1 MLSFF
6 LSFFRLLA
14 NGHQLI
20 YFLFLLQFL
29 IFRYLKHI
37 DNGLLYYLQS
47 DQTQVSQKNCVPFFG
62 LKILEVAKL
71 SLLTCKGNFCSKIR
85 FGGSDYSS

>member
-1 MLSFF
+1 MSSFF
-6 LSFFRLLA
+6 LLLTSV
-14 NGHQLI
+14 NI
-20 YFLFLLQFL
+20 FSVSISQFP

-47 DQTQVSQKNCVPFFG
+47 DQTQVSLNFCVPFFG

-71 SLLTCKGNFCSKIR
+71 SFLTCKREFLFKDQIWWV
-85 FGGSDYSS
+85 